1 MGGSSSKTTIFWPKK
16 KKKSPLKKTW
26 SQLKRVLPHKK
37 RKKNALSLDKLSVKK
52 SRKDKHSKKKQSLT
66 ANKKVPTL
74 LKGLSM
80 DYTKK
85 ETSQTGSPGR
95 KEKDKG
101 GLERVGEQIKKK
113 LSKDEKKDITS
124 QTDTVPRSKENKAND
139 PTSEAKVPKKKLN
152 EIIRSIRPA
161 ANR

>member
-16 KKKSPLKKTW
+16 KKSPLKKTW
-26 SQLKRVLPHKK
+26 SQLKRMLPHKK

-52 SRKDKHSKKKQSLT
+52 SRKDKHSKKKPSLT
-66 ANKKVPTL
+66 ANKVPTL

-95 KEKDKG
+95 KEKGKG